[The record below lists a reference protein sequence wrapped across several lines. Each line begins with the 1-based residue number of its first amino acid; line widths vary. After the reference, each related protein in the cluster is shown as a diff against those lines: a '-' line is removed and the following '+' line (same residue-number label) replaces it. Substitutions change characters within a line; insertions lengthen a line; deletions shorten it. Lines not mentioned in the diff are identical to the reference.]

1 MPQRFNHYNNPRW
14 VFFMMEPPIYSR
26 EFKHI
31 INSSFN
37 LTATYKFNS
46 YFTPYYYANIGF
58 EWGLNETFNE
68 NHNYLA
74 GKTKMATIL
83 GKQKLL

>member
-1 MPQRFNHYNNPRW
+1 
-14 VFFMMEPPIYSR
+14 MMEPPIYSR
-26 EFKHI
+26 EFEHLS
-31 INSSFN
+31 SSFN
-37 LTATYKFNS
+37 LTATYKFDS

-74 GKTKMATIL
+74 EKSKMATIL
-83 GKQKLL
+83 GKQ